1 MPKVHSRFR
10 TLAAEITPIHQ
21 RQLKVLLYC
30 NILIS
35 CISYLLQIIMGIVN
49 NSSSLTVDETITST
63 GVGVSQNSAAAILF
77 TLCVLL
83 GKLILHFENYAL
95 TKCSAVKLFIY

>member
-1 MPKVHSRFR
+1 MNGNSSGE
-10 TLAAEITPIHQ
+10 L
-21 RQLKVLLYC
+21 
-30 NILIS
+30 
-35 CISYLLQIIMGIVN
+35 SYIIMGIVN

-83 GKLILHFENYAL
+83 GVLLGFGCFYLTMRFGRKYSHKFAHPFELKVDDNAIML
-95 TKCSAVKLFIY
+95 DEEETVDQLSDQ